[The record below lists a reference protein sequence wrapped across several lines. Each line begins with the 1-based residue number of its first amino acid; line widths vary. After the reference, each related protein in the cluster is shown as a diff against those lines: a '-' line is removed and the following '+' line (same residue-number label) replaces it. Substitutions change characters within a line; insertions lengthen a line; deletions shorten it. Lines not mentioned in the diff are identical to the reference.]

1 MSYTE
6 DTMMTSAWYLC
17 IRYDIN
23 GESCLVLDLK
33 PMIPILMLIWLW
45 YHSNV
50 NMIPKYL
57 T

>member
-23 GESCLVLDLK
+23 RESCLVLDPK
-33 PMIPILMLIWLW
+33 PMIPMLMLIWLW

-50 NMIPKYL
+50 NMVPKYL
-57 T
+57 I